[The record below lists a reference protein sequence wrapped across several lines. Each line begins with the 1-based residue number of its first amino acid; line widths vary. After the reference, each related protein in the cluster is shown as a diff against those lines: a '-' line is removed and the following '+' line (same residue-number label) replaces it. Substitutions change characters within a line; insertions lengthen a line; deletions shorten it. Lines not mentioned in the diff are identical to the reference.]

1 MTTMELENLTT
12 ELTCETNT
20 LLKQLGTEKLTETIP
35 AGTAMDQS
43 LPPSR
48 PGTPQPSIC
57 KRKKECVELIDFYT
71 SSIEFIK
78 ASLRHL
84 QGKKPMDC
92 QNDCHL
98 DHIYNEHEQRL
109 SDYTRLLDLTVRRK
123 RKLVSFPPTRKIS
136 KNTKTNENPA
146 TNFCIDLTNRFD
158 GLENQEPIATP
169 VAGTST
175 GNASATN
182 INKNT
187 TTVVP
192 ENERKLPPPVFLKI
206 TEDYRV
212 HLKTVTNFMPK
223 LRNKMSGEYIKL
235 CCDTHEQFD
244 LLNNFLEHK
253 TDFEFY
259 SITPKHLRPIKVVI
273 KGLPKN
279 SKTQDI
285 QQDLLDLGFTVERV
299 SQLTGRIT
307 NEPLPIFLITLPRNI
322 DNAKI
327 FKADKIANITV
338 TVEGYESKGITQ
350 CYKCQK
356 FNHTASNCHIKPR
369 CLKCGEAHQ
378 TAQCLIQKVENMC
391 CINCKTYGH
400 MANYSKC
407 PLFPKPRKGKFEKP
421 NYSSIVE
428 SIVRPNLT
436 FAQAAKQFRIT
447 TQATVPQQMAPR
459 NGQIPATTLTQA
471 QTAQRQIHPQ
481 PQPINTNNEC
491 LNLIT
496 QTLNQTIQALSLL
509 VQQINVMTTAQNT
522 PNPATIKKSRE
533 ELKKEMY
540 DLVEAQ
546 LDKHFNE

>member
-1 MTTMELENLTT
+1 MELEKRTT
-12 ELTCETNT
+12 ELTCGTNT
-20 LLKQLGTEKLTETIP
+20 LPEQLETENLIETIP

-57 KRKKECVELIDFYT
+57 KRKRECIELIDFYT

-123 RKLVSFPPTRKIS
+123 QKLVSFPPPTQKLS
-136 KNTKTNENPA
+136 KNLKTNENPVP
-146 TNFCIDLTNRFD
+146 NFRIDLTNRFD
-158 GLENQEPIATP
+158 GLDNQEPIATP

-175 GNASATN
+175 GIASVTSA
-182 INKNT
+182 NKNT
-187 TTVVP
+187 TTIVP

-223 LRNKMSGEYIKL
+223 LRNKMCGEYIKL

-244 LLNNFLEHK
+244 LLNNFLEQK

-259 SITPKHLRPIKVVI
+259 SVTPKHLRPIKVVL

-285 QQDLLDLGFTVERV
+285 HQDLLDLGFTIERV

-307 NEPLPIFLITLPRNI
+307 NEPLPVFLITLPRNI

-327 FKADKIANITV
+327 FKVDKIANITV
-338 TVEGYESKGITQ
+338 TVEGYESKGIPQ

-378 TAQCLIQKVENMC
+378 TAQCQIQRVENMF

-428 SIVRPNLT
+428 SIVRPSLT
-436 FAQAAKQFRIT
+436 FAQAAKQTRIT
-447 TQATVPQQMAPR
+447 SQATVPQQMAPR

-481 PQPINTNNEC
+481 PQSINTNNEC

-509 VQQINVMTTAQNT
+509 VQQISVMTTAQNT

-540 DLVEAQ
+540 ALVEAQ

>member
-1 MTTMELENLTT
+1 MTTLEMEKLAT
-12 ELTCETNT
+12 ELTCKTTT
-20 LLKQLGTEKLTETIP
+20 LLKQLGTEKPTETIP
-35 AGTAMDQS
+35 AKTAMDQS

-71 SSIEFIK
+71 SAIEYIK

-84 QGKKPMDC
+84 QGKRPTDC
-92 QNDCHL
+92 QTDCHL

-109 SDYTRLLDLTVRRK
+109 SDYTRLLDLTEGNGNRFR
-123 RKLVSFPPTRKIS
+123 SPTTTRKIS
-136 KNTKTNENPA
+136 KNTKTSENPV
-146 TNFCIDLTNRFD
+146 TNFCIDLTNRFE
-158 GLENQEPIATP
+158 GLETQEPIATP

-175 GNASATN
+175 DNASATSS
-182 INKNT
+182 NKNT

-212 HLKTVTNFMPK
+212 HLKTVTNFMHK

-244 LLNNFLEHK
+244 SLNNFLENK

-279 SKTQDI
+279 SKTTDI

-307 NEPLPIFLITLPRNI
+307 NEPLPVFLITLPRNI

-327 FKADKIANITV
+327 FKVDKIANMTI

-378 TAQCLIQKVENMC
+378 TAQCLIQKVENMF

-436 FAQAAKQFRIT
+436 FAQAAKQSRIT
-447 TQATVPQQMAPR
+447 TSRYKMPVLEQVERGAS
-459 NGQIPATTLTQA
+459 IDLTWG
-471 QTAQRQIHPQ
+471 RFWDKW
-481 PQPINTNNEC
+481 
-491 LNLIT
+491 
-496 QTLNQTIQALSLL
+496 S
-509 VQQINVMTTAQNT
+509 
-522 PNPATIKKSRE
+522 
-533 ELKKEMY
+533 
-540 DLVEAQ
+540 VERG
-546 LDKHFNE
+546 